1 MKREDIQAGDIVI
14 LNNGNDF
21 RIVAMSGTKYLMFP
35 NTYRISGPLAEVC
48 DPNLNPIEG
57 VSAIKEIYRDGKR
70 IWTPTIEMTVAEIE
84 RVLKLVPGS
93 LRIKD

>member
-1 MKREDIQAGDIVI
+1 MKREDIQAGDIII

-21 RIVAMSGTKYLMFP
+21 RVVTMSGTKYLMFP
-35 NTYRISGPLAEVC
+35 NYRISGPLAEVC

-57 VSAIKEIYRDGKR
+57 VSAIKEIYRGGKR
-70 IWTPTIEMTVAEIE
+70 IWTPTVELTIAEIE
-84 RVLKLVPGS
+84 RALKLIPGS